1 MNIEKTV
8 QKINDLIDSANKDFK
23 PHEVM
28 QLSQAALNLA
38 HVKATIAAT
47 NREDRK

>member
-8 QKINDLIDSANKDFK
+8 QEINTLIDNPNKDFK

-28 QLSQAALNLA
+28 QLSQSVLNLA
-38 HVKATIAAT
+38 HAAEILA
-47 NREDRK
+47 NIKEKK